1 LYFFVRFGFVFEQ
14 IGYPIPTPVG
24 LVELA
29 SAHQGY
35 HAQTDQ
41 VHDEDAYVDMLAAE
55 CVAQRPP
62 SVEATP
68 PRREDG
74 EEEDDKSSGDM
85 YEPQQ
90 FEETHSPVPEM
101 AVQQTPRSSQ
111 DQELTLWDHDGEEH
125 IVRVCALL
133 TTKISV
139 V

>member
-1 LYFFVRFGFVFEQ
+1 MRFGFVFEQ

-24 LVELA
+24 LAELA

-35 HAQTDQ
+35 HAQRDQ

-74 EEEDDKSSGDM
+74 EEEEDDKSSGDL
-85 YEPQQ
+85 YEPP
-90 FEETHSPVPEM
+90 EDTHSPVPEM
-101 AVQQTPRSSQ
+101 AVQQTTPRSSQ
-111 DQELTLWDHDGEEH
+111 EQELTLWDHDGEEH
-125 IVRVCALL
+125 IVRVGALL
-133 TTKISV
+133 TATISPV
-139 V
+139 